1 MNTEFLKSE
10 VKFTERK
17 RWLFLGLPLTFTK
30 YEISDSVLT
39 VKQGLLTTNENDCYM
54 YKIQDVRLSKTLFER
69 IFGLSTITCFTG
81 DVTHPEI
88 SLVHIK
94 NGDAIK
100 EFIMQ
105 ASEEMRL
112 KRRTVSM
119 MDISAEGNVEDVE
132 EI

>member
-1 MNTEFLKSE
+1 
-10 VKFTERK
+10 
-17 RWLFLGLPLTFTK
+17 
-30 YEISDSVLT
+30 
-39 VKQGLLTTNENDCYM
+39 M
-54 YKIQDVRLSKTLFER
+54 YKIQDVKLSKTLAER
-69 IFGLSTITCFTG
+69 MFGLATITCFTG

-119 MDISAEGNVEDVE
+119 MDISAEGNINEME